1 MRLLC
6 GSLKEVHTLLVGSR
20 IFWNHRV
27 PVLELVLLHV
37 LVVLLHL
44 LLVSILEIVSPSKAY
59 VVFFFHDV
67 LKLLPLVRNLLGALD
82 EGQLGLGVVDRKE
95 AIHSL
100 A

>member
-6 GSLKEVHTLLVGSR
+6 GSIKEVHTLLVGSR

-27 PVLELVLLHV
+27 SVLELVLLHI

-82 EGQLGLGVVDRKE
+82 EG
-95 AIHSL
+95 
-100 A
+100 